1 VDLQGRLQQD
11 VNRVKGLQEEERV
24 HSAKIRNGP
33 SHGGKSA
40 KGSGEKG
47 QELKVSWHGYNQGKN
62 KDINLKF
69 QVVLLKA

>member
-1 VDLQGRLQQD
+1 MDLQGRLQQD

-24 HSAKIRNGP
+24 HSVKIQNGP

-47 QELKVSWHGYNQGKN
+47 QAVDAYIVLSGVEDTKVLMASYEDNTS
-62 KDINLKF
+62 
-69 QVVLLKA
+69 